1 MKSSTLRKISYLY
14 LILPIIVFYL
24 GYIKLF
30 ISIPL
35 AIGLL
40 FLFKRLVQAKKIKEE
55 STFLP
60 KKYIVILGIVIT
72 IICFFAGMGG
82 NFYQSND
89 YHWRNAIFRDLI
101 NFDWP
106 VYYENIDASLCYY
119 IGHWIIP
126 AIVAK
131 PFLLISSNVAW
142 QIGNIMLLLW
152 SSFGVLLAMLWLIYL
167 LQIKKAKYVLFAVAA
182 FLLFSGMDFVGADFF
197 NRKVIAGKHL
207 EWWTPGVQFSSMITQ
222 LFWVFNQ
229 AIVPWIITLM
239 FLKEDSPK
247 NYLALGLLCL
257 PYGPLP
263 FCGIVFLFVGKG
275 ITFFIKAIKNRKVAV
290 FFKDVFS
297 AQNILALI
305 LIFPVYLLYYS
316 NNSATTGGGFRLATE
331 FLNYTSLKNIFV
343 FWLLEIG
350 IIYIILFWKNRKN
363 VLFHLSFLG
372 LLFCP
377 FFKIGYSADFC
388 MRASIPLLVVC
399 AYYVINTL
407 YQYFNKK
414 KKKTFTTVTM
424 TILVEILMIG
434 AITPFFEFY
443 RAFYTIKTTHKIN
456 AVADNIK
463 TFSDKDPSELQNF
476 ITVNPKENSL
486 FFKYLC
492 K

>member
-1 MKSSTLRKISYLY
+1 MKSSTLRKFSYLY

-40 FLFKRLVQAKKIKEE
+40 FLFKRLVQTKKIKEE
-55 STFLP
+55 RDFLS

-142 QIGNIMLLLW
+142 QIGNIALLLW

-167 LQIKKAKYVLFAVAA
+167 LQIKKGKYVLFAVAA

-197 NRKVIAGKHL
+197 NRKVIAVKHL

-229 AIVPWIITLM
+229 TIVPWIITLM
-239 FLKEDSPK
+239 FLKEESPK

-263 FCGIVFLFVGKG
+263 FCGIVFLFIGKG
-275 ITFFIKAIKNRKVAV
+275 TELFVNAIKKKKISC
-290 FFKDVFS
+290 FFKEIFS
-297 AQNILALI
+297 LQNILALF
-305 LIFPVYLLYYS
+305 LIFPIYLLYYS

-331 FLNYTSLKNIFV
+331 LLNYASLKKYSCF
-343 FWLLEIG
+343 
-350 IIYIILFWKNRKN
+350 
-363 VLFHLSFLG
+363 
-372 LLFCP
+372 
-377 FFKIGYSADFC
+377 GY
-388 MRASIPLLVVC
+388 
-399 AYYVINTL
+399 
-407 YQYFNKK
+407 
-414 KKKTFTTVTM
+414 
-424 TILVEILMIG
+424 
-434 AITPFFEFY
+434 
-443 RAFYTIKTTHKIN
+443 
-456 AVADNIK
+456 
-463 TFSDKDPSELQNF
+463 
-476 ITVNPKENSL
+476 
-486 FFKYLC
+486 
-492 K
+492 

>member
-1 MKSSTLRKISYLY
+1 MKSSTLKKFSYLY
-14 LILPIIVFYL
+14 LLLPIIVFYL
-24 GYIKLF
+24 GYLKWF

-35 AIGLL
+35 VIGLL
-40 FLFKRLVQAKKIKEE
+40 FLFKLLVKDKTKQEND
-55 STFLP
+55 FLN

-72 IICFFAGMGG
+72 IICFLAGMGG

-89 YHWRNAIFRDLI
+89 YHWRNAIFRDMI
-101 NFDWP
+101 NFEWP
-106 VYYENIDASLCYY
+106 VYYEKLDASLCYY
-119 IGHWIIP
+119 IGHWIIS
-126 AIVAK
+126 AIIAK
-131 PFLLISSNVAW
+131 PFLMISSNVAW
-142 QIGNIMLLLW
+142 QVGNIALLLW
-152 SSFGVLLAMLWLIYL
+152 SSFGVLLAMLWLIHL
-167 LQIKKAKYVLFAVAA
+167 LKIKKGKYIFLAVAV
-182 FLLFSGMDFVGADFF
+182 FLLFSGMDFVGADLF
-197 NRKVIAGKHL
+197 NRAVVANKHL

-229 AIVPWIITLM
+229 TIVPWIITLM
-239 FLKEDSPK
+239 FLKEESPK

-263 FCGIVFLFVGKG
+263 FCGIVFLFIGKG
-275 ITFFIKAIKNRKVAV
+275 TELFVNAIKKKKISC
-290 FFKDVFS
+290 FFKEIFS
-297 AQNILALI
+297 FQNILALF
-305 LIFPVYLLYYS
+305 LIFPIYLLYYS

-331 FLNYTSLKNIFV
+331 LLNYASLKKIFL

-350 IIYIILFWKNRKN
+350 IIYILLFWKNRKSI
-363 VLFHLSFLG
+363 LFHLSFLG
-372 LLFCP
+372 LFLCP
-377 FFKIGYSADFC
+377 FFKIGYSSDFC

-407 YQYFNKK
+407 YQYCIQKNKQ
-414 KKKTFTTVTM
+414 TLSTVIM
-424 TILVEILMIG
+424 TILVEIFMIG

-463 TFSDKDPSELQNF
+463 TFSDKDPGELQNF